1 MLQLPLNFPTPEEA
15 AMRGIAIAASEHED
29 DHAANAHKVAE
40 IEAVAASLQAK
51 ASRSYPKKVRWND

>member
-1 MLQLPLNFPTPEEA
+1 MMLQLPLNFPTPEEA

-29 DHAANAHKVAE
+29 HAANAHKVVE
-40 IEAVAASLQAK
+40 IETVAESPEAK